1 MTYGEKIRNIM
12 EKTGI
17 TIPELANK
25 SGISEIALKRYVEDM
40 RIPKA
45 ADLIDIAMILKVE
58 PTDLVSD

>member
-1 MTYGEKIRNIM
+1 MTYGEKIRKSM

-25 SGISEIALKRYVEDM
+25 SGISEFALERYVEDM

-45 ADLIDIAMILKVE
+45 ADLIDIAMILEVE
-58 PTDLVSD
+58 PTDLIGE

>member
-1 MTYGEKIRNIM
+1 MTYGEKIRKSM
-12 EKTGI
+12 EKAGI

-25 SGISEIALKRYVEDM
+25 SGISEFALERYVEDM